1 MKDIKIKDSNKKQ
14 LFPNVAWLSGC
25 GVVVFCATLG
35 AALFVGVLES
45 GYGCGGGTVGAMIPV
60 AAGVIG
66 YLAGTMNKFADKD
79 GEAAAVVHEE
89 EVKE

>member
-1 MKDIKIKDSNKKQ
+1 MDKHKKQ

-25 GVVVFCATLG
+25 GVLVFCATLG
-35 AALFVGVLES
+35 AAVFVGMLEN
-45 GYGCGGGTVGAMIPV
+45 GFGCGGGTVGAMIPV

-79 GEAAAVVHEE
+79 SEGPVVEHTDD
-89 EVKE
+89 KE